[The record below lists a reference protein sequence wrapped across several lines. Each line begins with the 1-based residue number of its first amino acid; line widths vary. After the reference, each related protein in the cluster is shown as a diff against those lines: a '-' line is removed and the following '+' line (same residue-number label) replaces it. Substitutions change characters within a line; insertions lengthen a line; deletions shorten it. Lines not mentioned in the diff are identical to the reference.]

1 MSLDKVYQKNEDMVF
16 RKIGDEYILV
26 PVTRDVGDM
35 SHIYTLNCVA
45 ARIWELVDGKRR
57 AGDIRDEMAKEFEV
71 EPAQAQ
77 SDLIEYLKQ
86 LEELK
91 AVS

>member
-1 MSLDKVYQKNEDMVF
+1 MSLDRVYRKNDDMVF

-26 PVTRDVGDM
+26 PVTRDVGDLA
-35 SHIYTLNCVA
+35 HIYTLNPVA
-45 ARIWELVDGKRR
+45 ARIWELVDGRRR
-57 AGDIRDEMAKEFEV
+57 AGDIRDEIAKEFEV
-71 EPAQAQ
+71 SPPQAQ
-77 SDLIEYLKQ
+77 TDLFEYLRQ

>member
-1 MSLDKVYQKNEDMVF
+1 MFLDRVYRKNDDMVF

-26 PVTRDVGDM
+26 PVTRDVGDLA
-35 SHIYTLNCVA
+35 HIYTLSPVA
-45 ARIWELVDGKRR
+45 ARIWELIDGRRR
-57 AGDIRDEMAKEFEV
+57 AGDIRDEIAKEFEV
-71 EPAQAQ
+71 DPPQAQA
-77 SDLIEYLKQ
+77 DLDEYLRQ